1 MSFGSMVFL
10 FGFLPLTLALYFA
23 APPRWRNLV
32 LLLTSLVF
40 YGWGEP
46 RYLPVM
52 LVSILQG
59 YIFGRLIE
67 RFRDTRRAKL
77 FLVLSVLLSLGTL
90 AYFKYA
96 DFMIA
101 NLNALTGLSAPL
113 LRLEIGRVPR
123 DGPGAAEF
131 YRSCSL
137 YRHVPAADRRA
148 DRPLFRYRRAAENTR
163 TQRIGGGLRRT
174 ALHSGPCEKD
184 PACQSARR
192 AGVKLPRVRRF
203 VGPVLLAGRDCVHP
217 ADLL

>member
-1 MSFGSMVFL
+1 M
-10 FGFLPLTLALYFA
+10 
-23 APPRWRNLV
+23 
-32 LLLTSLVF
+32 F

-101 NLNALTGLSAPL
+101 NLNALTGLSVPL
-113 LRLEIGRVPR
+113 LRLALPVGIS
-123 DGPGAAEF
+123 F
-131 YRSCSL
+131 YRS
-137 YRHVPAADRRA
+137 
-148 DRPLFRYRRAAENTR
+148 
-163 TQRIGGGLRRT
+163 
-174 ALHSGPCEKD
+174 
-184 PACQSARR
+184 
-192 AGVKLPRVRRF
+192 RF
-203 VGPVLLAGRDCVHP
+203 
-217 ADLL
+217 